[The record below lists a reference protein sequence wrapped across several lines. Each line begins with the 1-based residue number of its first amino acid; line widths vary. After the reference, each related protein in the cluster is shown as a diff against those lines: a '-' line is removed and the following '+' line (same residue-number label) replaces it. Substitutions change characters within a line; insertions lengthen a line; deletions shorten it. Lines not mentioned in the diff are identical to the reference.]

1 MNHLCFIFLL
11 ASVAYGYN
19 PEDFIHAFGAT
30 NYGFWGATEAC
41 KNGSYA
47 YGFQLKIESEH
58 GAFTDD
64 TSVNAIKLFCRD
76 PSGVDTGEVT
86 SSVMS
91 FGSWS
96 TRRTC
101 QDGSYVRGYM
111 LKSDGTSSD
120 LTAANALRMW
130 CSGPSG
136 EELIEPG
143 NKWGGWL
150 DRADC
155 GGDKVIC
162 GLMTLVQES
171 QGSFNDDTA
180 LNDVR
185 FLCCD
190 PPAVV

>member
-1 MNHLCFIFLL
+1 MIHFLL
-11 ASVAYGYN
+11 VLLLAAACRGYN

-47 YGFQLKIESEH
+47 YGFQLKLEAEQ

-76 PSGVDTGEVT
+76 LAGVDTGEVT
-86 SSVMS
+86 SSVMN
-91 FGSWS
+91 FGSWNAPL
-96 TRRTC
+96 TC
-101 QDGSYVRGYM
+101 HEGTFLRGYN

-130 CSGPSG
+130 CSGPAD
-136 EELIEPG
+136 EELDAAG
-143 NKWGGWL
+143 NKWGAWL
-150 DRADC
+150 QRADC
-155 GGDKVIC
+155 QEDKVIC
-162 GLMTLVQES
+162 GLSTNVQES
-171 QGSFNDDTA
+171 QGSFGDDTA

-185 FLCCD
+185 FLCC
-190 PPAVV
+190 AL